1 MSLLI
6 VKQFLLGY
14 EAKQYLISIREL
26 FRRND
31 FAGDTSV
38 RIENGFVLNKIIART
53 DVYSVDWE
61 NVIRQKITIPEYEDS
76 EASSAGKTVK
86 FKLSDQSFEKINEL
100 MVFLSNALHI
110 RIYRAYAVK
119 LFLKNYYCIYCK
131 KE

>member
-1 MSLLI
+1 MLI

-61 NVIRQKITIPEYEDS
+61 MSLGR
-76 EASSAGKTVK
+76 
-86 FKLSDQSFEKINEL
+86 
-100 MVFLSNALHI
+100 
-110 RIYRAYAVK
+110 R
-119 LFLKNYYCIYCK
+119 
-131 KE
+131 

>member
-1 MSLLI
+1 MI

-61 NVIRQKITIPEYEDS
+61 NVIRQKITIPECEDS
-76 EASSAGKTVK
+76 EASSVGKTVK

-100 MVFLSNALHI
+100 VVFLSNALHI